1 MRSNQTLKYFAYF
14 VKHIPQLKE
23 KEKKILFGRLKETTL
38 SKIGESFNLTEGRIR
53 QIEKE
58 AIAKIKSKIYQLSLF
73 K

>member
-1 MRSNQTLKYFAYF
+1 MRSNQTQKYFAYF
-14 VKHIPQLKE
+14 IKHIPQLKE
-23 KEKKILFGRLKETTL
+23 KEKKVLFGRLKETTL

-58 AIAKIKSKIYQLSLF
+58 AIAKIKCKIYQLSLF

>member
-1 MRSNQTLKYFAYF
+1 MRSNQTLKYLAYF
-14 VKHIPQLKE
+14 IKHIPQLKE
-23 KEKKILFGRLKETTL
+23 KEKKILFERLKETTL

-58 AIAKIKSKIYQLSLF
+58 AIAKIKSKIQQLPLF